1 MTSLVTNPNPQ
12 QLNDITSP
20 EVLIII
26 KTIKAIQK
34 RLKDDDVK
42 DLEYIRAYD
51 KLSYEF
57 NDFFERYTNI
67 FVKIIRG
74 DDLKI
79 LASTL
84 YYKDQIY
91 KGLIT
96 EEDVSKMLAEK
107 YLPANLNE
115 ESKKNMKD
123 MKDKGLV

>member
-1 MTSLVTNPNPQ
+1 MATLVTSPDATQ
-12 QLNDITSP
+12 MSQITSP
-20 EVLIII
+20 EVLSIIS
-26 KTIKAIQK
+26 TIKAIQK
-34 RLKDDDVK
+34 RMKDDDIK
-42 DLEYIRAYD
+42 TLEYIRAYD

-57 NDFFERYTNI
+57 NSFFERYTNI

-96 EEDVSKMLAEK
+96 EEQVSRMLADK

-115 ESKKNMKD
+115 ESKKKMKE
-123 MKDKGLV
+123 MNLV